1 MSTPTNTS
9 AELVRE
15 VALIACGRR
24 EGKTLSCRSCAGKA
38 PGLLNIAIT
47 GALDA
52 LAAAICG
59 NLSSACQDCRSK
71 AETIINET
79 LDAPC
84 AT

>member
-1 MSTPTNTS
+1 MSTPTTPS
-9 AELVRE
+9 AELLRE

-24 EGKTLSCRSCAGKA
+24 EGKTRSCRSCARKA
-38 PGLLNIAIT
+38 PGLLSIATT

-59 NLSSACQDCRSK
+59 SLSSACQDCRSK
-71 AETIINET
+71 AETITGIT

-84 AT
+84 VA